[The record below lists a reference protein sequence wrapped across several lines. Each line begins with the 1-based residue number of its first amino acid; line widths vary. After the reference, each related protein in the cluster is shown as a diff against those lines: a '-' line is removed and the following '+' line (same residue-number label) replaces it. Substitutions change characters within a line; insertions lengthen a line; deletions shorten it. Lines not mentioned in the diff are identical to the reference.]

1 VLLSCR
7 DVSCVGMAITVRGG
21 EIVYWHSAFTVGQQS
36 TRMTRRTLRCVDR
49 HAVSST
55 GLLAIRFFS

>member
-1 VLLSCR
+1 
-7 DVSCVGMAITVRGG
+7 MAITVRGG

-36 TRMTRRTLRCVDR
+36 TRMTRRTLRRCGDW
-49 HAVSST
+49 HAVSGT